1 MDSTFEQRVRER
13 AYDLW
18 LRAGGVRGHA
28 DHHWFQ
34 AVRDILAAPEEVPPR
49 APVAPQ
55 RHKRAASLPSAGDEK
70 PTLARRATLAAG
82 AG

>member
-13 AYDLW
+13 AFDLW

-55 RHKRAASLPSAGDEK
+55 RHKRRRPYRPLTTRR
-70 PTLARRATLAAG
+70 PTLAPRATIAAG